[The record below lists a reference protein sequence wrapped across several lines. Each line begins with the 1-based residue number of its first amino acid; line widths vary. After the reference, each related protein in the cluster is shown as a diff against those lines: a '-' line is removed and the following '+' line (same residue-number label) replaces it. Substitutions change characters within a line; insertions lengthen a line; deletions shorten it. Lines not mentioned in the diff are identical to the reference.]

1 MQSKIILDAK
11 KYVSEKLFPL
21 KQKWYNYHNLD
32 HTLDVFSRSSY
43 LWMKEWLNEE
53 LQEIIQIS
61 ALFHDI
67 WFLKQYDDNEII
79 WANMAEEWLNE
90 NNYPVD
96 KIDIIKQTILST
108 IPTYL
113 EPKNILEKIIKDA
126 DLDNLWRDDFEEK
139 SQALKQELINI
150 KWNDFNEKKWLEWTK
165 QFILWYNFYTKTQ
178 IEERWKKLEENK
190 EKILKFK

>member
-79 WANMAEEWLNE
+79 WANIAEEWLNK

-108 IPTYL
+108 ISTYL
-113 EPKNILEKIIKDA
+113 EPKNILEEIIKDA

-150 KWNDFNEKKWLEWTK
+150 KWNDFDEKKWLEWTK

>member
-79 WANMAEEWLNE
+79 WANIAEEWLNK

-108 IPTYL
+108 ISTYL
-113 EPKNILEKIIKDA
+113 EPKNILEEIIKDA

-139 SQALKQELINI
+139 SQDLKQELINI
-150 KWNDFNEKKWLEWTK
+150 KWNDFDEKKWLEWTK

>member
-79 WANMAEEWLNE
+79 WANIAEEWLNK

-113 EPKNILEKIIKDA
+113 EPKNILEEIIKDA

-150 KWNDFNEKKWLEWTK
+150 KWNDFDEKKWLEWTK

>member
-79 WANMAEEWLNE
+79 WANIAEEWLNK

-108 IPTYL
+108 ISTYL
-113 EPKNILEKIIKDA
+113 EPKNILEEIIKDA

-150 KWNDFNEKKWLEWTK
+150 KWDNFDEKKWLEWTK